1 MNPVPVLT
9 LDGPG
14 GVGKGTVGRILATRL
29 GWHYLDSGAL
39 YRIVALAALRAGL
52 DEHQV
57 ISIVRLIPHL
67 DVTFEGQVIHLG
79 DEDVTTA
86 IRGATVSELAS
97 ALAVYPEIRAAL
109 NGRQQGMRRM
119 PGLVADGRDM
129 GTVVFPDAQYKV
141 FLVASPEERARRR
154 YKQLKQQGINA
165 NLTQLSDEL
174 RKRDARDAGR
184 RVAPLRPAAEAIV
197 IDTSDRTPGQVAD
210 RVLGLMLGSSRK

>member
-1 MNPVPVLT
+1 MNPVPVLA

-52 DEHQV
+52 DGRRV
-57 ISIVRLIPHL
+57 MSIVQLIPDL
-67 DVTFEGQVIHLG
+67 EATFEGQSICLG
-79 DEDVTTA
+79 GEDVGTA

-97 ALAVYPEIRAAL
+97 TLAAHPEIRAAL
-109 NGRQQGMRRM
+109 NGRQQDMRRI

-129 GTVVFPDAQYKV
+129 GTVVFPDAQCKV

-154 YKQLKQQGINA
+154 YKQLKQQGIDA
-165 NLTQLSDEL
+165 NLTRLGDEL

-184 RVAPLRPAAEAIV
+184 RVAPLRPAAEAVV
-197 IDTSDRTPGQVAD
+197 IDTTDRTPGQVVN
-210 RVLGLMLGSSRK
+210 RILGLMPGSSEK